1 MAQVSIGI
9 TNHYVSTVVELQS
22 ALTEAQ
28 NNAMDDVIYIAQGT
42 YTGNFTYVSN
52 ESHNLSILGGY
63 SADFN
68 SVDVNAT
75 NTILDGDSAD
85 TVITL
90 IASNT
95 NTDITLNGL
104 TFTNGNS
111 VDLKGG
117 GLRIETDGDT
127 SITES
132 IVSNNAISTAWG
144 SGGGIYIYGQ
154 GDVIIKDSSVMGNVG
169 GPGSGGGG
177 VYIQGSGET
186 SIIDNIMSNNSV
198 GEAGGAIGIFSTGNS
213 LIDGNTITN
222 NSTATG
228 DSSGFGGAGGGVY
241 TSGSGMVT
249 ITNNIVSDNFS
260 GSGGGGLSLN
270 NKSDGNVIA
279 NNTISGNTAN
289 STGGGT
295 SLRFGSFELSNN
307 VIVNNTANG
316 NGNEG
321 EWGGGGIMGWY
332 GEPIYS
338 GGSDSTL
345 VLINNTIADNS
356 APHGGGMLLWTYENT
371 NKVTIENNIWS
382 NTATTKANDI
392 YLYNDWNNDYIPSQ
406 IVFENNVFDNSG
418 EGVYVQRVIDIP
430 ESNLNNIDP
439 LFVDSA
445 NGDYRLSSDSP
456 LIDQGVVT
464 ANVSSTDLDSNT
476 RTVGSAVDI
485 GAYEY
490 QSIVTPTPTP
500 TPTSTTITGTTGND
514 TLVVNTDSSSIQAGT
529 GADTAIFSGN
539 YADYTLSQ
547 SESYVPFMT
556 HTITGQTVGLF
567 DVERLQFDNGLY
579 ELLTSNNGEYI
590 LSTGTNVNHGDIGIT
605 KLDNGNLISSWY
617 SFNGELYG
625 AYAQQYDS
633 NLELIGDE
641 IQVVLS
647 SSSISEPEIAPL
659 QDGGFVI
666 SWRAHLDGIKA
677 QRFDSDNNPLGGQIQ
692 ITNGDA
698 LSSSVTSLENGEF
711 VASWTATNNEDGS
724 GWGVFGQRYDGSS
737 GIKLGAEFQVNTH
750 TEDWQTDS
758 SVALL
763 SNGKFVITW
772 YSENQDGSDNG
783 VYAQMYNSDGTKQGG
798 EFIVNSHVDGNQYT
812 PKIEALEDGGFV
824 ISWSSFGQ
832 DGGAKNIDS
841 GVIPMNP
848 LSMGVYAQ
856 HFDSNGAVVGDE
868 FQVNTHV
875 ISDQYVNDIETLKN
889 GNFVVTWS
897 SGDAYR
903 DSIIKAQLFDS
914 NGNNIGDEFQVNTTN
929 DGHSSSSG
937 SKIVS
942 LDDGGFLVTWRA
954 FGQDWNTH
962 IYAQRYDSE
971 ANPLG
976 VSTLN
981 KMAAV
986 IGTADD
992 DILEGT
998 ANIDYILTYEGA
1010 DVVTALASDD
1020 TILLSA
1026 DGIYGNGYVA
1036 KNVSNSDSVGT
1047 GQSINLSGFNSF
1059 SDVIDG
1065 GADTDTLVLTDGNDA
1080 FFIDDVFSA
1089 HHNSLVLS
1097 LTTQGIDSIA
1107 RISNLEIIN
1116 AGDGDDI
1123 IDLTSANFV
1132 MANAI
1137 EINGE
1142 AGNDTLWGSNGNDI
1156 INGGTGNDTIFG
1168 GTGSDTLTG
1177 GIGNDIFQFSATAG
1191 NDIITDFD
1199 VNSDS
1204 IEFYYRAEDNHL
1216 DYYPHLYFINE
1227 TLTWDSGDEFGSV
1240 SIHLNNVIT
1249 SNGLNEID
1257 ALISFV
1263 EIV

>member
-1 MAQVSIGI
+1 MQIFIKTLTGK
-9 TNHYVSTVVELQS
+9 TVTLHVE
-22 ALTEAQ
+22 
-28 NNAMDDVIYIAQGT
+28 
-42 YTGNFTYVSN
+42 
-52 ESHNLSILGGY
+52 
-63 SADFN
+63 
-68 SVDVNAT
+68 
-75 NTILDGDSAD
+75 
-85 TVITL
+85 
-90 IASNT
+90 
-95 NTDITLNGL
+95 
-104 TFTNGNS
+104 
-111 VDLKGG
+111 
-117 GLRIETDGDT
+117 
-127 SITES
+127 
-132 IVSNNAISTAWG
+132 
-144 SGGGIYIYGQ
+144 
-154 GDVIIKDSSVMGNVG
+154 
-169 GPGSGGGG
+169 P
-177 VYIQGSGET
+177 
-186 SIIDNIMSNNSV
+186 
-198 GEAGGAIGIFSTGNS
+198 
-213 LIDGNTITN
+213 
-222 NSTATG
+222 
-228 DSSGFGGAGGGVY
+228 
-241 TSGSGMVT
+241 
-249 ITNNIVSDNFS
+249 SD
-260 GSGGGGLSLN
+260 
-270 NKSDGNVIA
+270 
-279 NNTISGNTAN
+279 
-289 STGGGT
+289 
-295 SLRFGSFELSNN
+295 
-307 VIVNNTANG
+307 
-316 NGNEG
+316 
-321 EWGGGGIMGWY
+321 
-332 GEPIYS
+332 
-338 GGSDSTL
+338 
-345 VLINNTIADNS
+345 
-356 APHGGGMLLWTYENT
+356 
-371 NKVTIENNIWS
+371 TIENIKQKIQDKEGIPPDQQLLEFAGKDLEDGRVLSDYNIQKE
-382 NTATTKANDI
+382 AT
-392 YLYNDWNNDYIPSQ
+392 LHLVLELIP
-406 IVFENNVFDNSG
+406 
-418 EGVYVQRVIDIP
+418 
-430 ESNLNNIDP
+430 
-439 LFVDSA
+439 
-445 NGDYRLSSDSP
+445 
-456 LIDQGVVT
+456 
-464 ANVSSTDLDSNT
+464 
-476 RTVGSAVDI
+476 
-485 GAYEY
+485 
-490 QSIVTPTPTP
+490 
-500 TPTSTTITGTTGND
+500 ITGTTGDD
-514 TLVVNTDSSSIQAGT
+514 TLIVLDNTDSVQADSGT
-529 GADTAIFSGN
+529 DTVVFSGN

-590 LSTGTNVNHGDIGIT
+590 LSTGTNVNHGDIGIA

-617 SFNGELYG
+617 SFNGELWG
-625 AYAQQYDS
+625 IYAQQYNS
-633 NLELIGDE
+633 NLELIGSE
-641 IQVVLS
+641 IQITLGSSLS
-647 SSSISEPEIAPL
+647 QEPEIASL

-677 QRFDSDNNPLGGQIQ
+677 QRFDSDNNPLGEQIQ

-698 LSSSVTSLENGEF
+698 LSSSVTSIENGEF

-724 GWGVFGQRYDGSS
+724 GWGVFGQRYDGAS
-737 GIKLGAEFQVNTH
+737 GAKLGVEFQINTY

-758 SVALL
+758 STALL

-783 VYAQMYNSDGTKQGG
+783 VYAQMYNSDGTKQGD

-812 PKIEALEDGGFV
+812 PKIEALKDGGFV
-824 ISWSSFGQ
+824 VSWSSFGQ

-841 GVIPMNP
+841 GVVAMNP

-856 HFDSNGAVVGDE
+856 RFDSNGVVVGDE

-875 ISDQYVNDIETLKN
+875 ISDQYVNDIETLKS
-889 GNFVVTWS
+889 GNFVVTWH
-897 SGDAYR
+897 SGDHYR
-903 DSIIKAQLFDS
+903 DNVIKAQLFDG
-914 NGNNIGDEFQVNTTN
+914 NGNNIGDEFQVNTTGGGVN
-929 DGHSSSSG
+929 SR
-937 SKIVS
+937 IVS
-942 LDDGGFLVTWRA
+942 LEDGGFLVTWRA
-954 FGQDWNTH
+954 YGQDWQTH

-1010 DVVTALASDD
+1010 DVVSALASDD

-1089 HHNSLVLS
+1089 HHDSLVLS

-1168 GTGSDTLTG
+1168 GAGNDTLTG
-1177 GIGNDIFQFSATAG
+1177 GTGSDTFQFTATAG
-1191 NDIITDFD
+1191 SDTITDFD
-1199 VNSDS
+1199 VNNDA
-1204 IEFYYRAEDNHL
+1204 IEFYYRAGDNHL

-1240 SIHLNNVIT
+1240 SIHLNDVIT
-1249 SNGLNEID
+1249 SDGLNEID

-1263 EIV
+1263 EIL